1 MFLSVVNKAGK
12 HMEDTLIAS
21 YLTLIIGHLILEEKV
36 LYYTLILLVKVDT
49 VSTNIVFS
57 SQDYESHIRSL
68 LPDNNFSLMGA
79 VLQKFFNFMKL
90 TASVSYQ
97 CQIYQYFLVFNT
109 SHVFF
114 RKLRPYYVLLLHG
127 YIITLLI
134 HNRS

>member
-68 LPDNNFSLMGA
+68 LPDNNFSLMAA

-97 CQIYQYFLVFNT
+97 FR
-109 SHVFF
+109 FF
-114 RKLRPYYVLLLHG
+114 FENCDHM
-127 YIITLLI
+127 
-134 HNRS
+134 